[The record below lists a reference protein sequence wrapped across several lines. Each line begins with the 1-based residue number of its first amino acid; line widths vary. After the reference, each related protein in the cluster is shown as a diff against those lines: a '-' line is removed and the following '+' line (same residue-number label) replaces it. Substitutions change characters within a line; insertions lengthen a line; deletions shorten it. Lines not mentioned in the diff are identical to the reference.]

1 VPDLA
6 RVRAVS
12 DVVDLADAREIDR
25 ALAPHPGM
33 EQLVVDQHDV
43 AVHPH
48 LVRMGVRRQRH
59 LADDARSAR
68 VLDID
73 DRGALR
79 RVHVTD
85 KGNGR
90 PRRRPGRR
98 PECRAWRD
106 GEAARPGGV
115 SPDNVDKPT
124 IASEGHVPQP
134 SCIRWIIVK
143 T

>member
-1 VPDLA
+1 
-6 RVRAVS
+6 
-12 DVVDLADAREIDR
+12 
-25 ALAPHPGM
+25 
-33 EQLVVDQHDV
+33 
-43 AVHPH
+43 
-48 LVRMGVRRQRH
+48 MGVRRQRH
-59 LADDARSAR
+59 LADDARPAR

-79 RVHVTD
+79 RVHVAD
-85 KGNGR
+85 KGMAALG
-90 PRRRPGRR
+90 GDLAAA